1 MAIAKGT
8 AKVVAYKKETLWGTL
23 AGAAS
28 GKQLRRVTA
37 DFNLE
42 KETYESNELRTDR
55 QVADFRHGVRSAA
68 GSLNGELSSKTYAD
82 FMQSLVAKDFVAGTS
97 ITALS
102 ITIAAGVA
110 PAWVITRATGSWI
123 TDGILVGQVVRL
135 TVGAFNATNLNKNG
149 LVTAVTALGLTVV
162 PMNGVPFVVQG
173 TAVTGATL
181 AVIGKVT
188 SVPATGHTDDSYT
201 IEEWYSDIAQSEVYT
216 GMKVNSMAVQL
227 PASGLATVDFGF
239 MGKDLTQTGTTQ
251 YFTSPAAQGTD
262 GIYAAVN
269 GVLLVNG
276 VTGALITSA
285 DFSVERAMENAT
297 SVGSNSVADIFSG
310 RIRVTGNLSVY
321 FEDANFRNFFNNE
334 TPVSLVV
341 ALTEDNTANA
351 DFISFVLPKVKLG
364 SFTKQDT
371 ELGLTAS
378 VSFTALLNDV
388 TGTGLAPTT
397 IMIQDSAI

>member
-1 MAIAKGT
+1 MPSIAKGT
-8 AKVVAYKKETLWGTL
+8 AKIVAYKKESAFGVP

-28 GKQLRRVTA
+28 AKQLRRVTA
-37 DFNLE
+37 DFALE

-55 QVADFRHGVRSAA
+55 QVADFRHGVRSAT

-82 FMQSLVAKDFVAGTS
+82 FMQSLVARDFVAGTS
-97 ITALS
+97 VTGLS
-102 ITIAAGVA
+102 ITIAAGTA

-135 TVGAFNATNLNKNG
+135 TAGTFTAGNLNKNG

-162 PMNGVPFVVQG
+162 PMNGVPFIVQG

-181 AVIGKVT
+181 AVVGKVT
-188 SVPATGHTDDSYT
+188 SVPSTGHTDDSYT

-216 GMKVNSMAVQL
+216 GMKVGSMAVQL

-239 MGKDLTQTGTTQ
+239 MGKDLTQTGTVQ

-276 VTGALITSA
+276 VTGALVTSA

-351 DFISFVLPKVKLG
+351 DFISFILPKVKLG
-364 SFTKQDT
+364 SFTKADT

-378 VSFTALLNDV
+378 QASRLF
-388 TGTGLAPTT
+388 
-397 IMIQDSAI
+397 

>member
-1 MAIAKGT
+1 MPIAKGT
-8 AKVVAYKKETLWGTL
+8 AKIVAYKKESAWGTL
-23 AGAAS
+23 AGATL
-28 GKQLRRVTA
+28 GKQLRRVTS

-55 QVADFRHGVRSAA
+55 QVADFRHGVRSAT

-82 FMQSLVAKDFVAGTS
+82 FMQSLVARDFVAGTS
-97 ITALS
+97 VTGLS
-102 ITIAAGVA
+102 ITIAAGTA
-110 PAWVITRATGSWI
+110 PAWVITRAAGSWI

-135 TVGAFNATNLNKNG
+135 TAGTFNATNLNKNG

-173 TAVTGATL
+173 TAVAGATL
-181 AVIGKVT
+181 AVVGKVT

-201 IEEWYSDIAQSEVYT
+201 IEEWYADIAQSEVYT
-216 GMKVNSMAVQL
+216 GMKVGSMAVQL

-239 MGKDLTQTGTTQ
+239 MGKDLTQTGTVQ

-269 GVLLVNG
+269 GVLLVGG
-276 VTGALITSA
+276 VTGALVTSA

-297 SVGSNSVADIFSG
+297 SVGSNSIADIFSG
-310 RIRVTGNLSVY
+310 RIRVSGNLSVY
-321 FEDANFRNFFNNE
+321 FEDASFRNFFNNE

-341 ALTEDNTANA
+341 ALTEDNTSNS

-364 SFTKQDT
+364 SFTKSDG
-371 ELGLTAS
+371 ELGITAS
-378 VSFTALLNDV
+378 CSFTALLNDV
-388 TGTGLAPTT
+388 TGSGLAPTT
-397 IMIQDSAI
+397 IMIQDSQA